1 MSSHAAKIL
10 AHAIRHGAKRHD
22 QNAGRRV
29 YRGTITSLSPLA
41 IDLHGV
47 DLNLDEDDV
56 ELSQEVER
64 YKASEGLQVGD
75 QLGLIE
81 VQDGDWIAVSVQSDT
96 TVRSVPA

>member
-1 MSSHAAKIL
+1 MSSQAAKIL
-10 AHAIRHGAKRHD
+10 AHAIRNGAKRHD

-47 DLNLDEDDV
+47 DLNLDDQDV
-56 ELSQEVER
+56 EFSQDVAR
-64 YKASEGLQVGD
+64 YDASEGLHAGD

-81 VQDGDWIAVSVQSDT
+81 VADGDWIAVSVQSDT
-96 TVRSVPA
+96 AVRTVPA